1 MPEKERLLKNIV
13 RQQKIKESLYLLLLQ
28 KREEAAINLA
38 VTEPSIKIVEYALTS
53 SLPKSPKKKIV
64 YAGAFVAG
72 LLLPFG
78 FLYLMFLLDTKV
90 HTRDDIEKVTTEHTD
105 FS

>member
-1 MPEKERLLKNIV
+1 MPEKERLLKNHCSSTKDKGKFIF
-13 RQQKIKESLYLLLLQ
+13 ITLQ

-38 VTEPSIKIVEYALTS
+38 ITEPSIKIVEYACLLNLIS
-53 SLPKSPKKKIV
+53 QKRKSFMQELSFRITV
-64 YAGAFVAG
+64 TVG
-72 LLLPFG
+72 LFI
-78 FLYLMFLLDTKV
+78 LMFLLDTKV

>member
-64 YAGAFVAG
+64 YAGALLAG

-78 FLYLMFLLDTKV
+78 IFIPHVFVGHQGAYAG
-90 HTRDDIEKVTTEHTD
+90 
-105 FS
+105 